1 MKKIVEGTKYPNE
14 FKREIAESYLF
25 GNCSYE
31 EIVEKHELHNK
42 QVAKDIIKWYKKDR
56 PLLGKEQQKITAM
69 MSKQERE
76 IEKREAS
83 ESEEMLQLREELR
96 LAQLKIVGLETLINI
111 AETELK
117 IPIRKKCGAKQPKK

>member
-42 QVAKDIIKWYKKDR
+42 QVAKDIIKWYKKDH
-56 PLLGKEQQKITAM
+56 PLLGKEQQKIT
-69 MSKQERE
+69 ERK
-76 IEKREAS
+76 IEKREGS
-83 ESEEMLQLREELR
+83 KSEEILQLREELR